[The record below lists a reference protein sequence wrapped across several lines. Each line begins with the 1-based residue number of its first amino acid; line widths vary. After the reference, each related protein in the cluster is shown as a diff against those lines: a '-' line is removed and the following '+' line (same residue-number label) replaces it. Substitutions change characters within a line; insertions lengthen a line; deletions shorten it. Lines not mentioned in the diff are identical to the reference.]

1 MSRLCYEGRCD
12 HCSDVDSD
20 AEIENEIDNLIELG
34 TDSEPEVPQVSPD
47 PDELQAARLILEL
60 GQTVQSSGRCS
71 RPPDLQEQGDLGDGK
86 KAAQTSAPQVSSNP
100 QQFPVARQ
108 ILESWRN
115 ALSSERYSPPSSLQK
130 LDDLRDGKQAVQF
143 SAPQVSQNLEVLAA
157 ASSSLE
163 SGGTAQSSGHC
174 NPPPDVQELDS
185 LRDGR
190 QMVQTSSLP
199 ERKIQIWV
207 VGHSFVCD
215 ASKQSKAH
223 ERSSFPRPVEIH
235 WMGDK
240 DLCWPGFL
248 PFMTSAIEKQG
259 PPDILVVHLGDGDL
273 GKGKSLDLLI
283 SIREDFK
290 LLHSKWP
297 TVKLCWSD
305 FIPRVSWERGV
316 ISVPVITR
324 VMKKLNR
331 AIYNIVSALGGMAIK
346 HPLITVDKAHLYTL
360 DGDHLTDEGLWLF
373 IEQIY
378 WKLGGLV
385 RTIGGEQCVR

>member
-143 SAPQVSQNLEVLAA
+143 SGLTVAPEMCSAHDGSFRSDMALEGP
-157 ASSSLE
+157 ASYCGSDGE
-163 SGGTAQSSGHC
+163 SGRMVLGT
-174 NPPPDVQELDS
+174 PL
-185 LRDGR
+185 
-190 QMVQTSSLP
+190 
-199 ERKIQIWV
+199 QIWII
-207 VGHSFVCD
+207 GHSFVHWAALHLAARD
-215 ASKQSKAH
+215 TAV
-223 ERSSFPRPVEIH
+223 FPHPVDVSWLGQQGLRWSGFKGLLTREIARRGVPH
-235 WMGDK
+235 
-240 DLCWPGFL
+240 
-248 PFMTSAIEKQG
+248 
-259 PPDILVVHLGDGDL
+259 ILVIHLGGDDFGHL
-273 GKGKSLDLLI
+273 KSVELTRRIELDLAWVHA
-283 SIREDFK
+283 SWPS
-290 LLHSKWP
+290 LL
-297 TVKLCWSD
+297 LCWSD
-305 FIPRVSWERGV
+305 IVPRQVWQSFSDGRVVDRSRKKVNSVVARFIRS
-316 ISVPVITR
+316 
-324 VMKKLNR
+324 
-331 AIYNIVSALGGMAIK
+331 LGGIRIE
-346 HPLITVDKAHLYTL
+346 HPLIRFQNPGLYMP
-360 DGDHLTDEGLWLF
+360 DGVHLTEEGLGLF
-373 IEQIY
+373 IGEIY
-378 WKLGGLV
+378 GSLV
-385 RTIGGEQCVR
+385 SVVSE